1 VLMPDGK
8 PAVKAMVA
16 LAVPDSRTRIQ
27 NGTIDTRVS
36 DVDITE
42 TDRSGRFHF
51 TPESSDFSLVITH
64 STGYAQY
71 RPTPNTKRR
80 TINLDPWTRVEGTYR
95 AGGKPRAKTPITI
108 EQLELRPFRNSG
120 PQIGW
125 RYSTITDAEGRF
137 VFERVPAGRGWIG
150 RDLQVALRAKWV
162 VLSAARIARHLPVGK
177 TVHVDVGTTGR
188 TVTGKFRASPECKKK
203 VLWTPSY
210 LLIRVKRS
218 KELSPASY
226 FDAAI
231 GTDGAFRIDD
241 LPPGD
246 YTLSLFLPQTNV
258 GQLYNY
264 PLSVPAGTAN
274 DAAKPINLGE
284 ITLQKD
290 D

>member
-1 VLMPDGK
+1 MGIPPEDWPMIARTRVLAACAIPIAIVVLYRCDGAFAASGPARAAGIDGIVLMPDGK

-162 VLSAARIARHLPVGK
+162 VL
-177 TVHVDVGTTGR
+177 
-188 TVTGKFRASPECKKK
+188 
-203 VLWTPSY
+203 
-210 LLIRVKRS
+210 
-218 KELSPASY
+218 
-226 FDAAI
+226 
-231 GTDGAFRIDD
+231 
-241 LPPGD
+241 
-246 YTLSLFLPQTNV
+246 
-258 GQLYNY
+258 
-264 PLSVPAGTAN
+264 
-274 DAAKPINLGE
+274 
-284 ITLQKD
+284 
-290 D
+290 